1 LTAISILKRY
11 QDQKWI
17 IYDLRRK
24 YGVYYD
30 LNEVE
35 IITMDLDLKS
45 LDDKANQVFSDTEI
59 DYKIVVGIF

>member
-1 LTAISILKRY
+1 
-11 QDQKWI
+11 
-17 IYDLRRK
+17 
-24 YGVYYD
+24 VYYD